1 MEGML
6 VGVHCDTH
14 LSSEES
20 REDFVFFLPDLHMIF
35 DAIVDAL
42 RSWELAKMVTEPIY
56 GDVVRWW
63 I

>member
-1 MEGML
+1 MFSDGILVLIEGFPMEGML

-42 RSWELAKMVTEPIY
+42 RS
-56 GDVVRWW
+56 
-63 I
+63 